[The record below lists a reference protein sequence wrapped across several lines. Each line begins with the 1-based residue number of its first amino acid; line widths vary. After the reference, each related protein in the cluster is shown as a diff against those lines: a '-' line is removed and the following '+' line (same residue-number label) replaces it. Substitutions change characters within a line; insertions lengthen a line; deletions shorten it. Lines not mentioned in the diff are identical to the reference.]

1 MKKKENDLVMFPC
14 PDLKSYPEA
23 PKDQSESELF
33 DCPKCKDKMWL
44 SVKKKGYLMF
54 SAALGKK
61 IVLACYP
68 CITEMA
74 ENDRALI
81 LDAKQLNI

>member
-1 MKKKENDLVMFPC
+1 MKDNPLAMFPC

-23 PKDQSESELF
+23 PKDQSHSELF

-44 SVKKKGYLMF
+44 SEKKKGAILF
-54 SAALGKK
+54 CAAIGKE

-68 CITEMA
+68 CMTEMA
-74 ENDRALI
+74 LNDHAMI
-81 LDAKQLNI
+81 LDAKKIEL